1 VVSILPGCSDGV
13 LRAGLELANYL
24 EGLELEQ
31 QASLF

>member
-1 VVSILPGCSDGV
+1 MIDRLT

-31 QASLF
+31 QASLL